1 VYIDGGET
9 TFAELPA
16 KQINLRLART
26 VGKTVERC
34 PAGSMVVIDQIDKL
48 RDKPGSL
55 AFLKTAIDD
64 AGVLSY
70 ESAHGDI
77 VQHSTRNTIF
87 ILISQL
93 DESVMV
99 CNAHS
104 RMVNISR
111 SHRACLVCTG

>member
-1 VYIDGGET
+1 M
-9 TFAELPA
+9 A
-16 KQINLRLART
+16 
-26 VGKTVERC
+26 RC
-34 PAGSMVVIDQIDKL
+34 PAGSIVVIDQIDKL

-70 ESAHGDI
+70 DSTHGDT

-99 CNAHS
+99 YTS
-104 RMVNISR
+104 RDCTLTMANTYNI
-111 SHRACLVCTG
+111 